1 MNKDETA
8 RAVFVFF
15 PCIDSH
21 DYEAYDK
28 EKRVNAMRKSNPIL
42 DTTPDQERRVM
53 AYQEIDASLHK
64 MQSRLEGLSEVEAA
78 ERLLR
83 YGRNEIARE
92 KSIPWSI
99 RLLKAYINPF
109 SGVLFILSLITLTTN
124 LLTQQNGQRNYA
136 TVIIILMIISISGF
150 LKFYQEGRSDKEKAK
165 LESLTRNEVSVLREG
180 IEKTIDMKSLVP
192 GDIVFLNAGSIIPG
206 DARVIENDD
215 LFVSQSLMTG
225 ESIPVEKSSK
235 TCLTENELFD
245 LPNLLFMGTH
255 VVSGSGKAL
264 LIHTGSR
271 TYMAS
276 IAKHSQ
282 AKRSVT
288 SFEKGV
294 NSVSWLLI
302 RFMLVMVPIV
312 FFLNGFLKGNWLEAL
327 LFSLSV
333 AVGLTPEMLPMIVTT
348 NLAKGAVELAK
359 KRTIVRHMEA
369 IQTFG
374 EMDILCTD
382 KTGTLTQDNIQ
393 ITRFINAEG
402 NEDLNV
408 LIFAYLNS
416 YFQTGMKDV
425 IDRAIIKKAEEKRLS
440 DKITGVSKVDELP
453 FDFQRRML
461 SVLLTE
467 NNQEHELITKGAVS
481 EVFAV
486 CSHVRIKG
494 EDVPFTQEHKSEL
507 MTLANRLNEDG
518 MRDLA
523 VAYKVDTTRAGNF
536 NKNDESGLTLI
547 GLLGMYDPP
556 KDSVKDALLSLKKQ
570 GIEIKVLTGDNPVV
584 AAHICGLVGL
594 DETKSITGS
603 QIDALD
609 DQSLNQ
615 VAQEMIIF
623 SKLTP
628 LQKERIV
635 KALKVN
641 HTVGYMGDGINDAPA
656 LRASDVAISVD
667 TAVDIAKAAADIL
680 LLEKDLHILTESVAE
695 GRRIFGNIVKYIKMT
710 ASSNF
715 GNMLSMLVASIF
727 LPFLPM
733 LPLQILLLNLI
744 YDISQ
749 TAIPWDHVDD
759 SYLMNARKWDASSI
773 RRFMLS
779 IGPISSIFDIATF
792 MVLWFVFK
800 YNTSADPSL
809 VRLFQTGW
817 FVESLL
823 SQTLIIHLI
832 RTEKIPFFQSRAS
845 WQVLLMTFVM
855 MAIGLYL
862 PFSPFAVSISMSRL
876 PNAYFG
882 YLAMILVGYGIFLQV
897 AKQVYRKIFKAWL

>member
-1 MNKDETA
+1 
-8 RAVFVFF
+8 
-15 PCIDSH
+15 
-21 DYEAYDK
+21 
-28 EKRVNAMRKSNPIL
+28 MRKPNSVL
-42 DTTPDQERRVM
+42 DTMTDQECRIL
-53 AYQEIDASLHK
+53 ATLTIEASIEK
-64 MQSRLEGLSEVEAA
+64 MLSRKEGLSETDAA

-83 YGRNEIARE
+83 YGHNEISRE
-92 KSIPWSI
+92 KSVPWSI
-99 RLLKAYINPF
+99 RLLKAYVNPF
-109 SGVLFILSLITLTTN
+109 SGVLFVLSLVTLITN
-124 LLTQQNGQRNYA
+124 ILTQPTGQRNYA
-136 TVIIILMIISISGF
+136 TVIIILTIISISGF
-150 LKFYQEGRSDKEKAK
+150 LKFYQEGKSDKEKAK
-165 LESLTRNEVSVLREG
+165 LEALTRNEVSVLRDG
-180 IEKTIDMKSLVP
+180 VEKTINMKSLVP

-225 ESIPVEKSSK
+225 ESIPVEKTSDVCR
-235 TCLTENELFD
+235 TQHELFD
-245 LPNLLFMGTH
+245 VPNLLFMGTH

-264 LIHTGSR
+264 LVLTGSK

-282 AKRSVT
+282 AKRIVT

-312 FFLNGFLKGNWLEAL
+312 FLLNGFLKGNWLEAL

-416 YFQTGMKDV
+416 YFQTGMKDM
-425 IDRAIIKKAEEKRLS
+425 IDRAIIKKAEDERLN
-440 DKITGVSKVDELP
+440 DKVTGVSKVDELP

-494 EDVPFTQEHKSEL
+494 EDVPFTQEHKAEL
-507 MTLANRLNEDG
+507 LTLANHLNEDG

-523 VAYKVDTTRAGNF
+523 VAYKVDTTSAGNF
-536 NKNDESGLTLI
+536 NKEDESGLTLI

-556 KDSVKDALLSLKKQ
+556 KDSVKDALSSLKKQ

-584 AAHICGLVGL
+584 AAHICDLVGL
-594 DETKSITGS
+594 DGAKATTGS
-603 QIDALD
+603 QIETLD
-609 DQSLNQ
+609 DASLIR
-615 VAQEMIIF
+615 VAQETVVF

-656 LRASDVAISVD
+656 LRASDVGISVD

-680 LLEKDLHILTESVAE
+680 LLEKDLHILSVSVTE

-715 GNMLSMLVASIF
+715 GNMLSMLVASAF

-733 LPLQILLLNLI
+733 LPLQILILNLI

-759 SYLMNARKWDASSI
+759 TYVSKSRKWDATSI
-773 RRFMLS
+773 RRFMLA
-779 IGPISSIFDIATF
+779 IGPISSVFDVATF
-792 MVLWFVFK
+792 MVLWFVFR

-832 RTEKIPFFQSRAS
+832 RTEKIPFIQSRAS
-845 WQVLLMTFVM
+845 WQVLLMTFIM
-855 MAIGLYL
+855 MSIGLYL
-862 PFSPFAVSISMSRL
+862 PFSPIAGSISMGRL
-876 PNAYFG
+876 PVAYFG
-882 YLAMILVGYGIFLQV
+882 YLSMILVGYAVLLQG
-897 AKQVYRKIFKAWL
+897 AKRVYRKIFNQWL